1 MFNPIQIKKLYYVY
15 LIISKNKNSTKS
27 YVGYTNNLE
36 NRIKKHNDGKGAKS
50 TRGRF
55 WKIIFKKKFKKR
67 SSAMRYEYFLKKNQ
81 KLRKKIKENK

>member
-27 YVGYTNNLE
+27 YVGYTNNIE

>member
-1 MFNPIQIKKLYYVY
+1 VY

>member
-1 MFNPIQIKKLYYVY
+1 MYYVY

-27 YVGYTNNLE
+27 YVGYTNNIE

>member
-1 MFNPIQIKKLYYVY
+1 MYYVY

>member
-1 MFNPIQIKKLYYVY
+1 MY

-27 YVGYTNNLE
+27 YVGYTNNIE

>member
-1 MFNPIQIKKLYYVY
+1 MY

-81 KLRKKIKENK
+81 KLRKTIKENK

>member
-15 LIISKNKNSTKS
+15 LIISKNKNSTNS

>member
-1 MFNPIQIKKLYYVY
+1 MY

-81 KLRKKIKENK
+81 KLRKKIKQNK